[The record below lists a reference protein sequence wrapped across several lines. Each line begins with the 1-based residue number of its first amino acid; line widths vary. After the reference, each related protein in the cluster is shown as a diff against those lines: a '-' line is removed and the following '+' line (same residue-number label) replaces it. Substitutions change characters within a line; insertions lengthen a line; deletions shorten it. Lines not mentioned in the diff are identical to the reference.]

1 MRTSCHRALQ
11 AAVAQCALPSTRAKR
26 RGQTCRIDPPPPPP
40 SPPPPPP
47 AFPMTSPFPPPSA
60 LRSPSH
66 RRHAHLFRP
75 ARHRLPHLPPPT
87 RPSPLSIPMPRTP
100 RIASIIGSALPPCL
114 GLQVRML
121 YMWEGYRR
129 HTGPELHTGGMPPRV
144 TNFHPPGA
152 RGARASGPGC
162 GWVRVRV
169 GAG

>member
-11 AAVAQCALPSTRAKR
+11 AAVAQCALPSTRAEAGPNLQDR
-26 RGQTCRIDPPPPPP
+26 SGTA
-40 SPPPPPP
+40 SALTAPPPP

-60 LRSPSH
+60 LHSPSH

-121 YMWEGYRR
+121 YVGRLQTAHGTR
-129 HTGPELHTGGMPPRV
+129 VTHRSGMPPRV